1 MSVNGPVGWFPDPNG
16 GNGLRYFDGRK
27 WTKIAPPPALA
38 PTAPVPATSAA
49 GVVAGGGG
57 QPMIFAACF
66 NGVCCLGKGKSR
78 REAAAKSQSSL
89 SSS

>member
-38 PTAPVPATSAA
+38 PTAPPVSVMSTTLARFLPRSVLIGIIDA
-49 GVVAGGGG
+49 
-57 QPMIFAACF
+57 
-66 NGVCCLGKGKSR
+66 
-78 REAAAKSQSSL
+78 E
-89 SSS
+89 